1 MLPASFIEKIE
12 KIKLIYRVLILVGTI
27 LLLSSA
33 FVFGFYIPK
42 TDEIK
47 KIDQEIKQLEQKI
60 RQAKITMRNLAKF
73 EAEQAKVE
81 AQFQEALKLLPDQ
94 REIPTLLRTITQLGS
109 DSNLEFRSFMP
120 TSERSKDF
128 FVEIPVAME
137 VSGTYHEV
145 ALFFYKVGRM
155 ERIVNI
161 TNVSMKPAGQR
172 STMLKTKCEA
182 ITYRF
187 KRTTDEKPG
196 KKKKRKK
203 KR

>member
-12 KIKLIYRVLILVGTI
+12 KIKLVYRVLILVGTI
-27 LLLSSA
+27 VLFGSV
-33 FVFGFYIPK
+33 FVFGYYIPK
-42 TDEIK
+42 TKEIK
-47 KIDQEIKQLEQKI
+47 KVEQEIEQLEQKI

-73 EAEQAKVE
+73 KAEQAKVN
-81 AQFQEALKLLPDQ
+81 AQFQEALKLLPDK

-120 TSERSKDF
+120 KSERSKDF
-128 FVEIPVAME
+128 FVEIPVSME

-161 TNVSMKPAGQR
+161 TNVSMKPAGKS
-172 STMLKTKCEA
+172 STILNTKCEA

-187 KRTTDEKPG
+187 KGMTDEKPG
-196 KKKKRKK
+196 KKKKKKK